1 LKKKKKKRKKKYNK
15 QGSEWEAVSWRIAS
29 HAIKMKQPV
38 SRWGP
43 SSSTGRVPS
52 IILIRNILIR
62 AYHRYMHVS
71 KSKYIYHRYMHV
83 SKYCVLDR

>member
-62 AYHRYMHVS
+62 AYIYLSNTIRL
-71 KSKYIYHRYMHV
+71 YII
-83 SKYCVLDR
+83 SLGK